1 MALQSVP
8 RTEPQAAVAPVD
20 PNVVKTLG
28 IHKGKGRGRAV
39 IKAVII
45 ILLLALAGGAIFR
58 CVRERTAKAVTEYRT
73 AEVGTADIRVTIT
86 ATGTVK
92 GLNTVE
98 VGAETSGK
106 ITKVYVDFNDRVK
119 RGQILAEID
128 PEQQRAAVD
137 ESSARVSAA
146 NAAIREAR
154 ATLNEAKLNL
164 ARIEQQAKDG
174 LVSQRDLESS
184 RASAERAEASLSNS
198 LASAT
203 VSRATLTSTK
213 SKLEKTTIAS
223 PIDGIVLARLVEPG
237 QTVAAGLQTPVLFKL
252 AEDLSRMQ
260 LHGFVDESDV
270 GRAKEGQE
278 ASFTVDAYPDKVFP
292 SKLVSLRN
300 EPRTEQTVVT
310 YEAVLAVDNAELLLR
325 PGMTATATI
334 VSELRKDVLAVP
346 NAALRF
352 TPPEVAAS
360 AAAARG
366 GGVGVRIPGMP
377 GGGGRS
383 GPPKKVTE
391 AGVKPKRRVWILEG
405 GVPKAVSVETGVS
418 DGRVTEIL
426 GGDLAKGAQVL
437 VDVVEKG

>member
-1 MALQSVP
+1 MVVESVP
-8 RTEPQAAVAPVD
+8 RTEPLAPAAPVD
-20 PNVVKTLG
+20 PNVIKTLG
-28 IHKGKGRGRAV
+28 IHTGKGRGRAV

-58 CVRERTAKAVTEYRT
+58 CVRQQTAKAVTEYRT

-174 LVSQRDLESS
+174 LVSQKELESS
-184 RASAERAEASLSNS
+184 RASAERAEASLSNA

-260 LHGFVDESDV
+260 LHGFIDESDV
-270 GRAKEGQE
+270 GRAKEGQD

-300 EPRTEQTVVT
+300 EPRTEQNVVT

-334 VSELRKDVLAVP
+334 IAEIRKDVLAVP

-360 AAAARG
+360 AGAGRG
-366 GGVGVRIPGMP
+366 GGVGIRIPGVS
-377 GGGGRS
+377 GGGRS
-383 GPPKKVTE
+383 GAPKKVQE
-391 AGVKPKRRVWILEG
+391 AGAKPKRRVWILEG

-426 GGDLAKGAQVL
+426 GGELTKGAQVL
-437 VDVVEKG
+437 VDVVEKE